1 MHSHPEKYTKPANL
15 SYKIMQLR
23 SGTVLSSPATSRRAN
38 TNTRDPDYVVSKV
51 ELAKFKVREQVR
63 ERQRKIAEPHVNKA
77 VENFAGMMQVMI
89 NEFHD
94 IENETNVDPFMN
106 KIRMIT
112 SMFAY
117 ANSRLSFIIMSP
129 KMMRLRGTMLK
140 QCKKFSQDAQAQVQ
154 KRIEAALSCPVIAAD
169 PKRNPKYIR
178 EYYMHNLIAMQ
189 AELDQFT
196 ATYANRL

>member
-112 SMFAY
+112 TMFAY
-117 ANSRLSFIIMSP
+117 AI
-129 KMMRLRGTMLK
+129 
-140 QCKKFSQDAQAQVQ
+140 CDQVV
-154 KRIEAALSCPVIAAD
+154 SSAD
-169 PKRNPKYIR
+169 V
-178 EYYMHNLIAMQ
+178 L
-189 AELDQFT
+189 
-196 ATYANRL
+196 ANRDLLISKQPSVDVLDHPLDEVYENGDYEHCHKFVDTSATTAGT